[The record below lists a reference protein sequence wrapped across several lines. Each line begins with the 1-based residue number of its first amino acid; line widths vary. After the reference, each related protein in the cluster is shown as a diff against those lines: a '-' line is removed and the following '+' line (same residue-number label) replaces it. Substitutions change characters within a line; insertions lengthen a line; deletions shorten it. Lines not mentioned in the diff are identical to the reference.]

1 MSVDFSQ
8 PDRKAEAIRGLLL
21 TLHKTSLMNFSD
33 LGLSKDLLSSIERAK
48 YESPYPIQ
56 IEAIPAILQQKDIL
70 GLAPTGSGKT
80 AAYILPILQRLLP
93 KEAPRERFI
102 PVLVIVPT
110 RELAVQVA
118 EVTENF
124 SRFLPRKIKSMA
136 VFGGVSINPQM
147 MKLHAVEILIATPGR
162 LIDLLGRNALGI
174 SRIHTL
180 VLDEADKVLNMGFRE
195 EVEHILELLPSR
207 RQNILFSAT
216 TDNEVDVLIQKLLKD
231 PVRIQ
236 VEGDNFTPDLIDQ
249 KAYRVSPENK
259 GPFLRQ
265 LINSG
270 DWSQILVFASSIR
283 TADNVALKLSKNGIE
298 AVAFHGDKSQGART
312 EALARFKSGK
322 TRVLVAT
329 DLAARGIDIQVLP
342 LVINYELPR
351 SPKDYIHRIGRTGR
365 AGASGEAIS
374 LITPEELHHFKVIQK
389 KMGKRVPLLDSED
402 FGKTEEEATS

>member
-1 MSVDFSQ
+1 
-8 PDRKAEAIRGLLL
+8 
-21 TLHKTSLMNFSD
+21 MNFSD

-48 YESPYPIQ
+48 YEKPYPIQ
-56 IEAIPAILQQKDIL
+56 IEAIPAILNQKDLL

-93 KEAPRERFI
+93 KETPKDRFI

-147 MKLHAVEILIATPGR
+147 MKLHGVEILIATPGR
-162 LIDLLGRNALGI
+162 LIDLIGRNALGI

-195 EVEHILELLPSR
+195 EVEHILEMLPSR

-236 VEGDNFTPDLIDQ
+236 VEGVNFTPDLIDQ
-249 KAYRVSPENK
+249 LAYRVSPENK

-283 TADNVALKLSKNGIE
+283 TADNVATKLSKNGIE

-312 EALARFKSGK
+312 EALARFKTGK

-329 DLAARGIDIQVLP
+329 DLAARGIDIQFLP
-342 LVINYELPR
+342 LVVNYELPR

-365 AGASGEAIS
+365 AGATGEAIS

-389 KMGKRVPLLDSED
+389 KMGKRVLLLNSED
-402 FGKTEEEATS
+402 FGKTEEELGIK